1 MQKRFASI
9 WFRYLKTDWFIRRQP
24 NLKEAPFVLVTPD
37 HGRMTISTANS
48 VALKHEVTIGM
59 VLADAKVIIPSL
71 LYFDDKP
78 ELAPKLLKGIAEWCI
93 RYSPVAAIDLPN
105 GLILDIT
112 GCTHLWG
119 GEASYMT
126 EINKRLSGFG
136 YHTRIAIADTV
147 GTAWAIAR
155 FGRDK
160 NIIESGQQTTALLT
174 LPPTALRIEAETV
187 ERLEKLGL
195 RQVSSFINMPRS
207 ALRRRFGQHFL
218 KRLDQATGYEE
229 ETIQP
234 VKPIEPYQERLPC
247 LEPIITATGIEIAL
261 KRLLEM
267 MCHRLQ
273 REGKGLRKAIFKG
286 YRLDGKIEEIAI
298 GTHRPSTNFMH
309 LFKLFENKIATI
321 EPALGIELFVL
332 ESPKVERL
340 SPMQEKLWDNT
351 GGLNDIGFSEL
362 LDRISGKFGEN
373 CIHRYLPDEHYWP
386 ERSFKITSS
395 LAEKTSTSWKAEKPR
410 PLQLIAKPERIEVT
424 APVPDYPPMHFRYK
438 GKLHKIAKADGPER
452 IESEWWL
459 QEGQHRDYYYVEDE
473 EGRRYWLFRSGHYDD
488 GKTWQWFIHGFF
500 A

>member
-24 NLKEAPFVLVTPD
+24 TLKEAPFVLVAPD
-37 HGRMTISTANS
+37 HGRMMISTANS
-48 VALKHEVTIGM
+48 EALKQEVTIGM
-59 VLADAKVIIPSL
+59 VLADAKAIIPSL

-78 ELAPKLLKGIAEWCI
+78 ELAAKLLKGIAEWCI

-112 GCTHLWG
+112 GCTHLWA
-119 GEASYMT
+119 GEEKYLSD
-126 EINKRLSGFG
+126 ISKRLSGFG

-147 GTAWAIAR
+147 GAAWAIAR
-155 FGRDK
+155 FGKDK
-160 NIIESGQQTTALLT
+160 NIIENGQQTTALLT
-174 LPPTALRIEAETV
+174 LPPTALRIEAENV

-195 RQVSSFINMPRS
+195 RQVSSFITMPRS
-207 ALRRRFGQHFL
+207 ALRRRFGPHFL

-229 ETIQP
+229 ETIQL

-267 MCHRLQ
+267 MCLRLQ
-273 REGKGLRKAIFKG
+273 HEGKGLRMAVFKG
-286 YRLDGKIEEIAI
+286 YRVDGKIEEISI
-298 GTHRPSTNFMH
+298 GTHRPSANSMH

-332 ESPKVERL
+332 EAPKVERL

-351 GGLNDIGFSEL
+351 GGLDDIGFSEL
-362 LDRISGKFGEN
+362 LDRISGKFGAN
-373 CIHRYLPDEHYWP
+373 CIHRYLPAEHYWP
-386 ERSFKITSS
+386 ERSFKTTTSIT
-395 LAEKTSTSWKAEKPR
+395 EEIQKGWKAERPR
-410 PLQLIAKPERIEVT
+410 PLQLLPKPERIEVT

-438 GKLHKIAKADGPER
+438 GKLHKIIKADGPER
-452 IESEWWL
+452 IEAEWWL

-473 EGRRYWLFRSGHYDD
+473 EGHRYWLFRSGHYDD
-488 GKTWQWFIHGFF
+488 AKTWQWFIHGFF